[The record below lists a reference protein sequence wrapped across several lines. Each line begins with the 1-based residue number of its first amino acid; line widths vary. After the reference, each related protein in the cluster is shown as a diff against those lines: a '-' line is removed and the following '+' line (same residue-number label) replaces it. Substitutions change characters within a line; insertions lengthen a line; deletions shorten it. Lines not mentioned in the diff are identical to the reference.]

1 MEQIRRELTIDAAE
15 ENLAVVQEFVED
27 IIAATDCPMK
37 TQMLIG
43 VAVEEIFINIASY
56 AYTPKIG
63 KVEITAELQ
72 ETPPA
77 LVLTFRDSGIPYD
90 PVAKEDPNLHIPVE
104 ERELG
109 GLGIYMTKQFMDEV
123 LYEYRE
129 GNNILTLKK
138 FLI

>member
-63 KVEITAELQ
+63 KVEITAEGNAHISPVNRTMPSVYLADPGDVLQ
-72 ETPPA
+72 SGKS
-77 LVLTFRDSGIPYD
+77 DSVGFQFIL
-90 PVAKEDPNLHIPVE
+90 ED
-104 ERELG
+104 
-109 GLGIYMTKQFMDEV
+109 DEQ
-123 LYEYRE
+123 
-129 GNNILTLKK
+129 NDHWKC
-138 FLI
+138 